1 MILFLYEKK
10 LIFSVPEPL
19 LVFAPF
25 VQTEISFAILVY
37 EMKIFFLFSFL
48 LFFVLLFQEDYHV
61 ADLRKELSSIRRLL
75 KDERKKSTE
84 ESHKLDDSQLLFAQV
99 YSEYQNL
106 RDQLKQEK
114 KHQVNTAL

>member
-1 MILFLYEKK
+1 
-10 LIFSVPEPL
+10 
-19 LVFAPF
+19 
-25 VQTEISFAILVY
+25 
-37 EMKIFFLFSFL
+37 MKICYIFPFLISP
-48 LFFVLLFQEDYHV
+48 FFVLLFQEDYHV